1 MNYYELLSLGTIV
14 NYVTNVITLGLFRF
28 AVIAACIKYVFF

>member
-1 MNYYELLSLGTIV
+1 MNYYELLNLGVTINFV
-14 NYVTNVITLGLFRF
+14 INVITLGLFRF